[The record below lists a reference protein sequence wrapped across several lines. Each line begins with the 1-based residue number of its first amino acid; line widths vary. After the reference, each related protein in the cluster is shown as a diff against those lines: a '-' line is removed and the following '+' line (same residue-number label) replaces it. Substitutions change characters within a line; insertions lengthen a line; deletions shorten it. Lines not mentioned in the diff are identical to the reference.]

1 MEFLSALASYGIVL
15 LIFAAVGAVAIFL
28 GITLRKRKNRMENFV
43 EKEEETKSGDLTE
56 KTKGKER

>member
-28 GITLRKRKNRMENFV
+28 GITLRKRKNRMENFA